1 MKKQF
6 IALVAAMSV
15 ISACDSEEIE
25 IAPEVNGE
33 GVYATV
39 EQPNDLIDTRS
50 LTWGDSSFGFTWS
63 KGESVVVFGEGEPA
77 LLSSL
82 TFGDASAKFESKGF
96 KLMDG
101 INYHAFIP
109 AYNFVITSKNTA
121 IPVTYVGQR
130 QTANNNTD
138 HLKYFDYA
146 CATAT
151 KEEGKNSVSFELKNQ
166 VAWLVIEHRFTEET
180 KNVTSITVSVP
191 EKIFMA
197 TGTLDATKST
207 IKGKTFSSSITLD
220 LGNEGED
227 GISFVAGEL
236 FRAFITANPV
246 DLSGKAINI
255 TANKSDGSSIDLGT
269 YSKDGVALKINTPL
283 RLKTTGT
290 TSENVASFDGRSFS
304 TLSAAFN
311 AVPQASAGIKT
322 ITLLADV
329 KENVVLNDTR
339 RTFNGSL
346 YTTILD
352 MAGHSITAETGNA
365 ITVKSGELDIK
376 KGTINSLK
384 KVGVIFDP
392 EADGARVTLR
402 GCTVNAQESAVAT
415 STASNS
421 RITIQGGNYTA
432 ADNAVILGNGNTNH
446 NKFVD
451 GVSTD
456 TGIAREKANRITI
469 ESSAT
474 YGVPV
479 LNGKIQTEGYVA
491 CGIYAPWKDII
502 NVNAGIFNIENGVG
516 ILSRGGKVT
525 INDAQIVTSE
535 PSAGYK
541 GKVGDSRVVVPCKT
555 MFIDRECGYS
565 DVENATIII
574 KGGKYSDNTGAAYN
588 VPDGYVYA
596 ETGKTPLAYEIVV
609 GGDKLIDAINNVT
622 ENGTVTVDNYASLK
636 NKPAAIKKNFNL
648 EVAENAVIT
657 AGYSNYYNTLN
668 YCLENGIGTITGN
681 GTIEGPKAASSAAI
695 WVNATNQTLTID
707 GNVTV
712 KGGEYTNTNNDNATA
727 ANIYN
732 GKLVINNGTFISG
745 IDVSGNNSPA
755 IYLTPRAGETAV
767 LEINGGVFKS
777 VSGNAEFLINCDD
790 GATSRC
796 QISIKGGTFYGFNPA
811 DNNADGAHTNY
822 VAEGYV
828 VIKNGDEYTVVKAHE
843 VTDETSLKKAI
854 TSSKTAPV
862 LVNSTI
868 ELESSYLSL
877 TNGYNLVVG
886 EKGKI
891 TPSSSYRSD
900 VGETISTANKTGT
913 VNISGSGS
921 IEGPSNSTDGNGAC
935 AIEIMGSNTSSTKL
949 TVNIYGNLTVKG
961 GSGGEANNAV
971 TIINGIANIY
981 GGYFYAGLDKNND
994 PSEKVQVIYL
1004 RPGWKQNATLN
1015 IYDGVFE
1022 CAGDPA
1028 FLINCLDSS
1037 VDANKCT
1044 INVTGGVFVGFDP
1057 SNSAADKIN
1066 GKNANWVPDGYV
1078 SKEITYN
1085 GKQAWEVTKAE

>member
-1 MKKQF
+1 MKKQI

-15 ISACDSEEIE
+15 ITACDREEIE

-50 LTWGDSSFGFTWS
+50 LTWGDPSFGFTWS

-82 TFGDASAKFESKGF
+82 TSGDASAKFESKGF

-392 EADGARVTLR
+392 EADGARVTLGDAPLTLR
-402 GCTVNAQESAVAT
+402 KALLLQARHLTH
-415 STASNS
+415 ASQS
-421 RITIQGGNYTA
+421 KEVITQPLTMLSFLEM
-432 ADNAVILGNGNTNH
+432 VI
-446 NKFVD
+446 
-451 GVSTD
+451 
-456 TGIAREKANRITI
+456 R
-469 ESSAT
+469 
-474 YGVPV
+474 
-479 LNGKIQTEGYVA
+479 
-491 CGIYAPWKDII
+491 
-502 NVNAGIFNIENGVG
+502 
-516 ILSRGGKVT
+516 
-525 INDAQIVTSE
+525 
-535 PSAGYK
+535 
-541 GKVGDSRVVVPCKT
+541 
-555 MFIDRECGYS
+555 
-565 DVENATIII
+565 TIISLWMEYRRI
-574 KGGKYSDNTGAAYN
+574 QALQEKKPTESLSDL
-588 VPDGYVYA
+588 PQH
-596 ETGKTPLAYEIVV
+596 
-609 GGDKLIDAINNVT
+609 
-622 ENGTVTVDNYASLK
+622 TV
-636 NKPAAIKKNFNL
+636 FR
-648 EVAENAVIT
+648 
-657 AGYSNYYNTLN
+657 
-668 YCLENGIGTITGN
+668 CLMERFR
-681 GTIEGPKAASSAAI
+681 PRVMLLAASMLHGRI
-695 WVNATNQTLTID
+695 
-707 GNVTV
+707 
-712 KGGEYTNTNNDNATA
+712 
-727 ANIYN
+727 
-732 GKLVINNGTFISG
+732 
-745 IDVSGNNSPA
+745 
-755 IYLTPRAGETAV
+755 
-767 LEINGGVFKS
+767 
-777 VSGNAEFLINCDD
+777 
-790 GATSRC
+790 
-796 QISIKGGTFYGFNPA
+796 
-811 DNNADGAHTNY
+811 
-822 VAEGYV
+822 
-828 VIKNGDEYTVVKAHE
+828 
-843 VTDETSLKKAI
+843 
-854 TSSKTAPV
+854 
-862 LVNSTI
+862 
-868 ELESSYLSL
+868 
-877 TNGYNLVVG
+877 
-886 EKGKI
+886 
-891 TPSSSYRSD
+891 
-900 VGETISTANKTGT
+900 
-913 VNISGSGS
+913 
-921 IEGPSNSTDGNGAC
+921 
-935 AIEIMGSNTSSTKL
+935 
-949 TVNIYGNLTVKG
+949 
-961 GSGGEANNAV
+961 
-971 TIINGIANIY
+971 
-981 GGYFYAGLDKNND
+981 
-994 PSEKVQVIYL
+994 
-1004 RPGWKQNATLN
+1004 
-1015 IYDGVFE
+1015 
-1022 CAGDPA
+1022 
-1028 FLINCLDSS
+1028 
-1037 VDANKCT
+1037 
-1044 INVTGGVFVGFDP
+1044 
-1057 SNSAADKIN
+1057 
-1066 GKNANWVPDGYV
+1066 
-1078 SKEITYN
+1078 
-1085 GKQAWEVTKAE
+1085 

>member
-1 MKKQF
+1 M
-6 IALVAAMSV
+6 
-15 ISACDSEEIE
+15 
-25 IAPEVNGE
+25 
-33 GVYATV
+33 
-39 EQPNDLIDTRS
+39 
-50 LTWGDSSFGFTWS
+50 
-63 KGESVVVFGEGEPA
+63 
-77 LLSSL
+77 
-82 TFGDASAKFESKGF
+82 
-96 KLMDG
+96 
-101 INYHAFIP
+101 
-109 AYNFVITSKNTA
+109 ITSKNTA

-290 TSENVASFDGRSFS
+290 TSENIASFDGRSFS

-479 LNGKIQTEGYVA
+479 FNGKIQTEGYVA

-502 NVNAGIFNIENGVG
+502 TVNAGIFNIENGVG

-574 KGGKYSDNTGAAYN
+574 KGGKYSDNAGAAYN

-596 ETGKTPLAYEIVV
+596 ETGKTPLAYVIVV
-609 GGDKLIDAINNVT
+609 GGDKLIEAINNVT
-622 ENGTVTVDNYASLK
+622 ENGTVTVDYYASLK

-695 WVNATNQTLTID
+695 WVNAANQTLTID

-712 KGGEYTNTNNDNATA
+712 KGGESMNTNNDNATA

-745 IDVSGNNSPA
+745 IDASGNNSPA

-777 VSGNAEFLINCDD
+777 VSGNAEFLNNCDD

-822 VAEGYV
+822 VAEGYD
-828 VIKNGDEYTVVKAHE
+828 VIQDGETYTVVTKAE
-843 VTDETSLKKAI
+843 KIENNT
-854 TSSKTAPV
+854 
-862 LVNSTI
+862 VN
-868 ELESSYLSL
+868 LENQL
-877 TNGYNLVVG
+877 
-886 EKGKI
+886 
-891 TPSSSYRSD
+891 
-900 VGETISTANKTGT
+900 TANKTAMVSEDVEVNCVSTGKNVTLQLEDDAVITGHGQSSGSAREVIMTSNNMDIKGKGKIVADISNSAKQSSVVRVGGGT
-913 VNISGSGS
+913 VNIY
-921 IEGPSNSTDGNGAC
+921 DGVTL
-935 AIEIMGSNTSSTKL
+935 E
-949 TVNIYGNLTVKG
+949 G
-961 GSGGEANNAV
+961 GSGNEGNYAV
-971 TIINGIANIY
+971 RIVKGTVNIY
-981 GGYFYAGLDKNND
+981 GGYFHSSNNSTTKEGT
-994 PSEKVQVIYL
+994 SEVIYL
-1004 RPGWKQNATLN
+1004 ESAWAAINKCALN
-1015 IYDGVFE
+1015 IYGGVFE
-1022 CAGDPA
+1022 TDGDA
-1028 FLINCLDSS
+1028 SYLINCKDNYRS
-1037 VDANKCT
+1037 KCKVK
-1044 INVTGGVFVGFDP
+1044 IMGGIFVGFNP
-1057 SNSAADKIN
+1057 ADN
-1066 GKNANWVPDGYV
+1066 TAEGANTNFLADGYV

>member
-6 IALVAAMSV
+6 IALIATMSV
-15 ISACDSEEIE
+15 ITACDREEIE

-82 TFGDASAKFESKGF
+82 TSGDASAKFESKGF

-255 TANKSDGSSIDLGT
+255 TANKSDGTSIDLGT

-311 AVPQASAGIKT
+311 AVPQASAGTKT

-329 KENVVLNDTR
+329 KENVVLDDTR
-339 RTFNGSL
+339 RAFNGSL

-421 RITIQGGNYTA
+421 RITIQGGTYTA
-432 ADNAVILGNGNTNH
+432 ADNAVILGHGSSTH
-446 NKFVD
+446 HKFVD
-451 GVSTD
+451 GESTD

-479 LNGKIQTEGYVA
+479 FNGKIQTEGYVA

-502 NVNAGIFNIENGVG
+502 TVNAGIFNIENGVG

-541 GKVGDSRVVVPCKT
+541 RKVGDSRVVVPCKT

-574 KGGKYSDNTGAAYN
+574 KGGKYSDNAGAAYN

-596 ETGKTPLAYEIVV
+596 ETGETPLAYEIVV
-609 GGDKLIDAINNVT
+609 GGDKLIEAINNVA
-622 ENGTVTVDNYASLK
+622 EGETVTVDYYASLK

-657 AGYSNYYNTLN
+657 AGYTGYYNTLN
-668 YCLENGIGTITGN
+668 YCLENGSGTITGN

-695 WVNATNQTLTID
+695 WVNAANQTLTID

-712 KGGEYTNTNNDNATA
+712 KGGESTNTNNDNATA

-745 IDVSGNNSPA
+745 TDASGNNSPA

-822 VAEGYV
+822 VAEGYD
-828 VIKNGDEYTVVKAHE
+828 VIQDGETYTVVEATVIP
-843 VTDETSLKKAI
+843 VTSQDELNDAI
-854 TSSKTAPV
+854 T
-862 LVNSTI
+862 
-868 ELESSYLSL
+868 
-877 TNGYNLVVG
+877 
-886 EKGKI
+886 
-891 TPSSSYRSD
+891 
-900 VGETISTANKTGT
+900 TGT
-913 VNISGSGS
+913 TQGQSATVTL
-921 IEGPSNSTDGNGAC
+921 PSNSTFTLD
-935 AIEIMGSNTSSTKL
+935 
-949 TVNIYGNLTVKG
+949 
-961 GSGGEANNAV
+961 
-971 TIINGIANIY
+971 NGIANEGTKSRDITFVGDGTQTIDVITKAVSAE
-981 GGYFYAGLDKNND
+981 GGMLNYQRGSSFTFKNMTIQAGEG
-994 PSEKVQVIYL
+994 SF
-1004 RPGWKQNATLN
+1004 
-1015 IYDGVFE
+1015 DGIVCDE
-1022 CAGDPA
+1022 
-1028 FLINCLDSS
+1028 LTY
-1037 VDANKCT
+1037 VKCT
-1044 INVTGGVFVGFDP
+1044 IKGKLTFYGKATFVDCTFENDMADQYSIWTWGGTDVKFEGCTF
-1057 SNSAADKIN
+1057 NTN
-1066 GKNANWVPDGYV
+1066 GKAILLYGQATAEKPTNLTVINCTFNDSEKYVFEKAAIEVGNDYGATYSIVATNCKVNGFAINPNGTSTNSTLWANKNSMDAAHLSVTID
-1078 SKEITYN
+1078 
-1085 GKQAWEVTKAE
+1085 EVKVF